1 MSKNKLLR
9 KVIKIYI
16 TDETDDSREY
26 VGSWAGAVKREIML
40 QMQLAKK
47 IEIDEFFVMVKCF
60 YI

>member
-1 MSKNKLLR
+1 M
-9 KVIKIYI
+9 
-16 TDETDDSREY
+16 
-26 VGSWAGAVKREIML
+26 KREIML